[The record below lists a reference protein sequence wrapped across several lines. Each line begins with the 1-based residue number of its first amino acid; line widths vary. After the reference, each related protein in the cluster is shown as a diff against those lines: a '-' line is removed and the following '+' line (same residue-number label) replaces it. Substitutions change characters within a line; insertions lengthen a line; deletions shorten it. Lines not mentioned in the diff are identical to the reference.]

1 MEMKNNIAIRV
12 DKLSKR
18 YRIGLKEE
26 TQDTFVGKIGSIFNS
41 PFQNLKKL
49 KKLTTFKSDN
59 KEYDDVIWALKDV
72 SFEVKR
78 GEVIGIIGANG
89 AGKSTLLKILAQIT
103 HPTSGRVELNGRVAS
118 LLEVGTGFHPE
129 LTGRENIYLNGTIL
143 GMTKKEIDK
152 KLNEIIDFSGV
163 EKFIDTPVKRY
174 SSGMRVRLA
183 FSVAAH
189 LDPEILLIDEVLAVG
204 DAEFQKKCLGKMES
218 VAKGGRTVLF
228 VSHNLI
234 SIQQLCERCLL
245 LKRGVLELQDTTES
259 VIEKYYNNY
268 KIKINDST
276 PLINHEGRTN
286 SVDKI
291 FESINISSTKSEA
304 SKIKIG
310 DSFEIKIEI
319 DLTNVKHNLTGLGI
333 SIENIFDQRIILFC
347 PSYQGIELSK
357 LPRAK
362 HKITCKIPETYL
374 TPGHY
379 YISLNA
385 SSLDIILDKVSKSAS
400 FYLYPNDIFDS
411 GKIPRQ
417 KDGYYFQNVSWNI
430 RKNIR

>member
-143 GMTKKEIDK
+143 GMTKKEIDR
-152 KLNEIIDFSGV
+152 KLDEIIEFSGV
-163 EKFIDTPVKRY
+163 GKFIDTPVKKY

-204 DAEFQKKCLGKMES
+204 DAEFQKKCLGKMENIS
-218 VAKGGRTVLF
+218 KEGRTIIF
-228 VSHNLI
+228 VSHNMDAI
-234 SIQQLCERCLL
+234 KNICESCIL
-245 LKRGVLELQDTTES
+245 LKNGELIKNGETSNIIASYLQHNQTNEILNFYDDFKKFNNELLCLKSIRLIGKNGDLIDSEIKESEFGIKIYFEILDDNKLIVPSINVYNNQGRHLFSSFQRNNEKAIFKLGNFVSTIWIPTNHFSNGYFNVSVIFFTPSITTTER
-259 VIEKYYNNY
+259 IIQTDQILRF
-268 KIKINDST
+268 KIIDQKLLNINSQTD
-276 PLINHEGRTN
+276 L
-286 SVDKI
+286 
-291 FESINISSTKSEA
+291 NISSS
-304 SKIKIG
+304 
-310 DSFEIKIEI
+310 
-319 DLTNVKHNLTGLGI
+319 L
-333 SIENIFDQRIILFC
+333 
-347 PSYQGIELSK
+347 
-357 LPRAK
+357 
-362 HKITCKIPETYL
+362 IPEFNWE
-374 TPGHY
+374 HH
-379 YISLNA
+379 A
-385 SSLDIILDKVSKSAS
+385 
-400 FYLYPNDIFDS
+400 F
-411 GKIPRQ
+411 
-417 KDGYYFQNVSWNI
+417 
-430 RKNIR
+430 